1 MKRII
6 NTSLIVT
13 IFLLIQTSCSE
24 EWLKPDPLSFY
35 APENV
40 FLNKAGYVSA
50 LITLRKDLK
59 YECYGNRHPFS
70 AEWAYSDLACATVQ
84 ADFRKNTPSGSA
96 FFPLLRYFENVYEFI
111 KNANVVVSRIDDIE
125 WDSDEDR
132 NSILGIKLW
141 SIKKVS
147 IPYR

>member
-24 EWLKPDPLSFY
+24 EWLEPDPLSFY

-40 FLNKAGYVSA
+40 FINEAGYESA

-59 YECYGNRHPFS
+59 YECYGQRHPFS
-70 AEWAYSDLACATVQ
+70 TEWAYSDLACATVQ

-96 FFPLLRYFENVYEFI
+96 FFPLLRYFEN
-111 KNANVVVSRIDDIE
+111 A
-125 WDSDEDR
+125 
-132 NSILGIKLW
+132 
-141 SIKKVS
+141 
-147 IPYR
+147 